1 LLQLIQRFKTQNFFI
16 FVSVMILKIPSH
28 CPCLWQLIFFP
39 VHISVAPSLASI
51 DGENPPAAWNETAL
65 PWMVQSPL
73 MPEIAVLIALLFRN
87 IHQGIES
94 SKSPNALVMRGGIY
108 SLLKDFL
115 CGDIAVISD
124 GAVHALLLLGSIE
137 VCDSTNESD
146 D

>member
-1 LLQLIQRFKTQNFFI
+1 
-16 FVSVMILKIPSH
+16 
-28 CPCLWQLIFFP
+28 
-39 VHISVAPSLASI
+39 
-51 DGENPPAAWNETAL
+51 
-65 PWMVQSPL
+65 